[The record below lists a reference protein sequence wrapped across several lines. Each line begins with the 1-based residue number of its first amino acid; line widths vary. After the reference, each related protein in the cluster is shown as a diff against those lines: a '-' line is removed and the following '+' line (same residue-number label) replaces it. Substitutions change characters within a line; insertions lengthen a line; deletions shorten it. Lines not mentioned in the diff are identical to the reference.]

1 VYARILKE
9 LGLLSNGT
17 VEMRTASDFVGDV
30 VGASQSKTA
39 KLLELCKGRV
49 LVIDEAYSLS
59 QSSFGQQALDTI
71 VEKVMGSPG
80 EDIAVLMLGYEKQMT
95 DMMRECNPGLARRM
109 NASEPLKFVDYG
121 NGALTSI
128 AVAVCK
134 QDGLALQ
141 HSALDGII
149 RKLAAQREM
158 PNFGNAGAVKNA
170 ISTAKLRMMKRIAAL
185 PEEERAAME
194 LRSVLTRGD
203 VLGEERDPSVVLSTE
218 ELLSPLKDMY
228 GMDGIRAQLRR
239 MALSVRAAAP
249 NTTAGDRARAR
260 FCRWLFL
267 GNAGTGKTTT
277 ARVMGGILS
286 SAGVIQRQ
294 HVHEVTADQLCGSVV
309 GAAQENVRAA
319 MDAARGGLL
328 FIDEAYNLGS
338 GMYGQQAMTVL
349 LSMATHEDFA
359 TTAIVLAGYPDDMEG
374 MLSRNQGMT
383 SRFQQSL
390 NFPDWTGEQCA
401 DFVRGTLKQQ
411 EYKLGDGALGA
422 LTKGFTTLA
431 CRPGWANARDAV
443 DVLDRCLDA
452 TRERSHESGVADT
465 GIVSYDDVKAAVGEA
480 IQRRPQAGQSQG
492 ARVRMTGTGGRYAT
506 SVGEVHAPPAPAEG
520 LSEGQAAAEAALPA
534 VGGGRAASSD
544 DAKAM
549 EATAEA
555 RKQQAEEAEVAAAER
570 LAALRADEAAAE
582 AAAAAAQEQL
592 EKVRAAE
599 EAARQAA
606 DAAAAH
612 RAAEEAARLEAE
624 LAAHEA
630 ARAAAAR
637 AAEAVE
643 QERKVQERLREI
655 GRCPASFRWVHLG
668 NGRYRCEGGSHC
680 ASLGDLD
687 LE

>member
-1 VYARILKE
+1 
-9 LGLLSNGT
+9 
-17 VEMRTASDFVGDV
+17 
-30 VGASQSKTA
+30 
-39 KLLELCKGRV
+39 
-49 LVIDEAYSLS
+49 
-59 QSSFGQQALDTI
+59 
-71 VEKVMGSPG
+71 
-80 EDIAVLMLGYEKQMT
+80 
-95 DMMRECNPGLARRM
+95 
-109 NASEPLKFVDYG
+109 
-121 NGALTSI
+121 
-128 AVAVCK
+128 
-134 QDGLALQ
+134 
-141 HSALDGII
+141 
-149 RKLAAQREM
+149 
-158 PNFGNAGAVKNA
+158 
-170 ISTAKLRMMKRIAAL
+170 
-185 PEEERAAME
+185 
-194 LRSVLTRGD
+194 
-203 VLGEERDPSVVLSTE
+203 
-218 ELLSPLKDMY
+218 
-228 GMDGIRAQLRR
+228 
-239 MALSVRAAAP
+239 
-249 NTTAGDRARAR
+249 
-260 FCRWLFL
+260 
-267 GNAGTGKTTT
+267 
-277 ARVMGGILS
+277 
-286 SAGVIQRQ
+286 
-294 HVHEVTADQLCGSVV
+294 
-309 GAAQENVRAA
+309 

-328 FIDEAYNLGS
+328 FIDEAYNLGC

-359 TTAIVLAGYPDDMEG
+359 TTAIVLAGYPDDMQG
-374 MLSRNQGMT
+374 MLSRNQGMS
-383 SRFQQSL
+383 SRFQQTL
-390 NFPDWTGEQCA
+390 DFPDWTGEQCA

-452 TRERSHESGVADT
+452 TRERAHESGVADT

-480 IQRRPQAGQSQG
+480 IQRRPKAGQSQG
-492 ARVRMTGTGGRYAT
+492 AREHMPGSGGRYAM

-534 VGGGRAASSD
+534 VGDGRAASSD

-582 AAAAAAQEQL
+582 AAAAAAREQL

-612 RAAEEAARLEAE
+612 RTAEEAARLEAE

-643 QERKVQERLREI
+643 QERKVQEHLREM

-668 NGRYRCEGGSHC
+668 NGQYRCEGGSHY
-680 ASLGDLD
+680 ASLGDL
-687 LE
+687 